1 MHKYIKVG
9 LIGVLIFFSTFFFLF
24 FSSGGIPPPQYII
37 HSSIDLSNVNGFD
50 SNNDTEIDT
59 IRINLFNSG
68 FRTEQLINIDFTL
81 MDKNW
86 NLTNSTYPFELLP
99 VEVGDIT
106 LSAVSNNDQISS
118 FDEIYID
125 FYFASAGTK
134 PAFTL
139 TDNDIIWQEESS
151 FSLRNRVEI
160 DKVYVDTQLFVESLL
175 YYALLSLGITFLILF
190 IYLILFKR
198 DV

>member
-1 MHKYIKVG
+1 
-9 LIGVLIFFSTFFFLF
+9 
-24 FSSGGIPPPQYII
+24 
-37 HSSIDLSNVNGFD
+37 
-50 SNNDTEIDT
+50 
-59 IRINLFNSG
+59 
-68 FRTEQLINIDFTL
+68 

-86 NLTNSTYPFELLP
+86 NLTNLIYPFELSPL
-99 VEVGDIT
+99 EVGDIT

-125 FYFASAGTK
+125 FYFVSAGTK
-134 PAFTL
+134 PAITL
-139 TDNDIIWQEESS
+139 TDNDILWQGESS

-198 DV
+198 EV